1 MVMKRISLLALT
13 VLLSSAAAYASIL
26 PTRSILQ
33 KTAENSGN
41 GIYAIEQ
48 EVQFTVGE
56 EVMTVKES
64 WLIENDRTMR
74 LTVTGAKELQGG
86 LRMQFVYG
94 GGQKSFLQG
103 NSRKNESIP
112 NEFLEKFF
120 NFRSSEIFANNLVQ
134 NKIIPA
140 GGFNKKNL
148 ARVTP
153 GGEFKHEPESWVRY
167 SRTGN
172 AVNYAFG
179 TPTPSEQDSSN
190 PGLWIEQDQ
199 FVIRKL
205 RLPSGVEVTA
215 DNYSQFA
222 KGLSYPRQR
231 TIRWGNQTAN
241 VRLIS
246 ASTRPVSA
254 VGMLQPSS
262 LEVSQKLDGLEG
274 KAAKSAILEFYSRF
288 R

>member
-1 MVMKRISLLALT
+1 MKRFSLLTLAI
-13 VLLSSAAAYASIL
+13 LLSSASAFAAIL

-56 EVMTVKES
+56 SVLTVKEN

-74 LTVTGAKELQGG
+74 LVVTGTKELQG
-86 LRMQFVYG
+86 LRMQFIYG
-94 GGQKSFLQG
+94 GGQKWFMQG
-103 NSRKNESIP
+103 SSRKNEAIP
-112 NEFLEKFF
+112 GEFLEKFF
-120 NFRSSEIFANNLVQ
+120 NFRSSEIFANSLV
-134 NKIIPA
+134 NSKIIPSGA
-140 GGFNKKNL
+140 FNKKTL
-148 ARVTP
+148 ARVAP
-153 GGEFKHEPESWVRY
+153 GGDFKHEPEAWVRY

-172 AVNYAFG
+172 VVNYAFG
-179 TPTPSEQDSSN
+179 SPTPAEQQSNN

-241 VRLIS
+241 IRLIS
-246 ASTRPVSA
+246 AATRPVST
-254 VGMLQPSS
+254 VSMLQPSS
-262 LEVSQKLDGLEG
+262 IDASLKLESLEG
-274 KAAKSAILEFYSRF
+274 KAAKGAIVEFYSRF